1 MAHKVKSRKDDAGM
15 QWDLERLRTLQLKHP
30 YFKSPVCDP
39 DQLWDCFAL
48 FGYIPRIGWR
58 DEDEAYVQK
67 LIIAFKENEP
77 AAVTAIA
84 TLVAEEMLG
93 EDDEDQIWH
102 RSILVAPSSTTGVG
116 KPSLNL
122 LATVLE
128 RIRLQQGIVVKE
140 NTHDLTRHTA
150 LITPSHRE
158 RKNIDDHLATI
169 KLEARNEEA
178 GPITLSDEIVVIDD
192 VYTKGATF
200 SACKKII
207 LDIEPEAEVLGF
219 FLAKTWERNDTP

>member
-1 MAHKVKSRKDDAGM
+1 
-15 QWDLERLRTLQLKHP
+15 
-30 YFKSPVCDP
+30 
-39 DQLWDCFAL
+39 
-48 FGYIPRIGWR
+48 
-58 DEDEAYVQK
+58 VQK

-77 AAVTAIA
+77 AAVKAIA

-93 EDDEDQIWH
+93 EDDDDQMWH

-140 NTHDLTRHTA
+140 NTHNLTRHTA

-169 KLEARNEEA
+169 KLEAKNEET

-207 LDIEPEAEVLGF
+207 LDVEPEAEVLGF

>member
-1 MAHKVKSRKDDAGM
+1 MAHKVKSRKDDARM

-128 RIRLQQGIVVKE
+128 
-140 NTHDLTRHTA
+140 LTRHTA

-169 KLEARNEEA
+169 KLEAKNEET
-178 GPITLSDEIVVIDD
+178 GPIALSDEIVVIDD